1 MNHLA
6 YELKPTYK
14 TNSLSFVIWLLPI
27 FLSAQSRSHFPVI
40 DLTTNAVSWT
50 EKMGSLGAQVS
61 PLSWLGIHAGV
72 GYGPQQTQ
80 IDNFSV
86 HSESFD
92 LQGEARL
99 FPFGPPHR
107 AFKKDTRPAFWKKPK
122 LGCSGKSCAW
132 NSPKSTGN
140 KILAGLYLAPGYSYH
155 KNDEVFI
162 PAAEERSQNPDY
174 QSSIVTQGPML
185 SAGYQIRLR
194 NFTLGAGYG
203 LKTGQPKVS
212 GTMDTPPKQE
222 TNGVIYATEF
232 PMKVTLQRQWTL
244 EVGIN
249 F

>member
-1 MNHLA
+1 MNHLV
-6 YELKPTYK
+6 YELKPTHK
-14 TNSLSFVIWLLPI
+14 INSLSFVLWLLPI
-27 FLSAQSRSHFPVI
+27 FLSAQSRIHFPVV

-61 PLSWLGIHAGV
+61 PLSWLGIHAGL

-80 IDNFSV
+80 IDQFTVNSA
-86 HSESFD
+86 SFE

-99 FPFGPPHR
+99 FPFGPPHH

-122 LGCSGKSCAW
+122 IGCSGKSCAW
-132 NSPKSTGN
+132 NSPKSSGS
-140 KILAGLYLAPGYSYH
+140 KILSGLYFAPGYSFH
-155 KNDEVFI
+155 RHRDAFI
-162 PAAEERSQNPDY
+162 PKGEQVSQNPGY
-174 QSSIVTQGPML
+174 QYNIVTQGPML

-212 GTMDTPPKQE
+212 GTMDIPPKQE
-222 TNGVIYATEF
+222 TNGVVYSADF